1 MRRKII
7 RIDEEKCNGCGQC
20 VTACAEG
27 AIAIVDGKARLVS
40 ETYCDGLGNCLGTC
54 PEDAIT
60 IEEREADAFDEKAVE
75 AHLGKGSSSEEPF
88 TCPGSMVRELKR
100 DAGSGQAETRGA
112 STSELSQWP
121 VQLALVP
128 PSAPCFR
135 NADLLLVADCVPFAY
150 ADFHAK
156 FLRGRPVAVGCPKL
170 DDGEMYVEKL
180 AQIVGQAAVKSVTV
194 VRMEVPCCGGL
205 AVIAEKAME
214 RSGRDVPVKTIV
226 VGIEGGIL
234 TEE

>member
-7 RIDEEKCNGCGQC
+7 RIDEEKCTGCGQC

-60 IEEREADAFDEKAVE
+60 IEEREAEAFDEKAVE
-75 AHLGKGSSSEEPF
+75 AHLAKESSSKKSF

-100 DAGSGQAETRGA
+100 ETGSDRAETREPTA
-112 STSELSQWP
+112 SELSQWP
-121 VQLALVP
+121 VQMALVP
-128 PSAPCFR
+128 PSAPYFR

-150 ADFHAK
+150 ADFHGK

-170 DDGEMYVEKL
+170 DDGETYVEKL
-180 AQIVGQAAVKSVTV
+180 AEIVGQAAIKSITV
-194 VRMEVPCCGGL
+194 ARMEVPCCGGL
-205 AVIAEKAME
+205 TMIADKAVE
-214 RSGRDVPVKTIV
+214 RSGRDVPVKTVV